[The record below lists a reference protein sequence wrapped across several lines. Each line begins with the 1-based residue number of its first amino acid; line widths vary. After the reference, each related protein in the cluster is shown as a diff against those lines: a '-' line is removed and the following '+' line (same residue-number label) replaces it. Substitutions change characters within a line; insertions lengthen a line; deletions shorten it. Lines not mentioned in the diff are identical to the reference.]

1 MKIMKLKTNKR
12 EKKDPFGTIGFFI
25 FKNKRNGNRQNH
37 TIGSLTFYKAAGE
50 DSEEKTVQG

>member
-1 MKIMKLKTNKR
+1 MKLKTNKR